1 MLNMVTVAAFAF
13 GIVAAK
19 IQYSALKSQQC
30 VRIRFLRHGTTTSTR
45 GADIPRGMSP

>member
-30 VRIRFLRHGTTTSTR
+30 VRIRCLRHGNSR
-45 GADIPRGMSP
+45 SPRI